1 LPEDA
6 KKDDLPK
13 VPGIE
18 VPEDEY
24 LVPLGEAEVKREGRD
39 VTVIATALMVHRAL
53 EAALELERDGILVEV
68 VDPRTLVPLDK
79 ETILQSVRKTNRAVV
94 VTEET
99 RTASCAAEIAALIS
113 EDAFDYLDAPVMRLG
128 MMDAP
133 IPFAP
138 AVQQAMM
145 PSVEDIISAVNKLI
159 ERNI

>member
-1 LPEDA
+1 
-6 KKDDLPK
+6 
-13 VPGIE
+13 
-18 VPEDEY
+18 
-24 LVPLGEAEVKREGRD
+24 
-39 VTVIATALMVHRAL
+39 
-53 EAALELERDGILVEV
+53 LELERDGILVEV

-113 EDAFDYLDAPVMRLG
+113 EEAFDDLDAPVTRLG

-145 PSVEDIISAVNKLI
+145 PSVEDIISAVNKLT